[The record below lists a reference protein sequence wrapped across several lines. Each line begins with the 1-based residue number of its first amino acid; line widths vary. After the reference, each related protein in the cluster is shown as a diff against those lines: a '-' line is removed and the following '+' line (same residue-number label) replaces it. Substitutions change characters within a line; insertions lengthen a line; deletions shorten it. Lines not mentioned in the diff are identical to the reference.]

1 MTGLIN
7 GATLLSLVA
16 VALVCRRSQRSWYAP
31 SAAFSGYWVLMMGL
45 GLAGPGFSNVP
56 VMGPASILFFVIAY
70 SLGASVPIAPGYP
83 SAPSPGS
90 VFNEKRLRQ
99 VVLVAITVGLAA
111 IPLYA
116 ILDPAKV
123 HFSFSISGL
132 RNFAR
137 ETTLARYVDLRPPPS
152 PVRIALVACY
162 ASAALGGVLQAL
174 ARQTGRSQSKWVGM
188 ISALPSIFYGI
199 ATTTKATFIWGIL
212 LWLSGQILYA
222 VATGGERPVF
232 RAKQFSRLL
241 RGLSV
246 GLLLVLATL
255 ASFVLRYGLSGW
267 REASVVIENLGRY
280 TFAFLRN
287 YSIWLSDFGV
297 SSQAEFSLGQS
308 SFGGIS
314 SFLGLSA
321 REFGVYQDLAVN
333 GQSTSGNI
341 YTVFRGLVQDFG
353 IFGGAACC
361 LLIGL
366 LSRYFYEGV
375 RRRWKMPLSGSCL
388 IGVYLVVGW
397 GFTLNP
403 LYYTTLNLALG
414 CVAGGLYLSRSERPV
429 AAVKARKREGSL

>member
-7 GATLLSLVA
+7 GATLLILAV
-16 VALVCRRSQRSWYAP
+16 VALVCRRSQHSWYAP

-45 GLAGPGFSNVP
+45 GLAGPGFSSVP
-56 VMGPASILFFVIAY
+56 VIGPASILFFVIAY

-83 SAPSPGS
+83 SAPTPEG
-90 VFNEKRLRQ
+90 VFNEKRLRK

-123 HFSFSISGL
+123 HFSFSVSGL

-137 ETTLARYVDLRPPPS
+137 EVTLARYVDLRPPPS
-152 PVRIALVACY
+152 PVRIALIACY
-162 ASAALGGVLQAL
+162 ASAALGGILQAL
-174 ARQTGRSQSKWVGM
+174 ARQTKRSQSSLVGM
-188 ISALPSIFYGI
+188 ISVLPSILYGI
-199 ATTTKATFIWGIL
+199 ATTTKATFIWGVL
-212 LWLSGQILYA
+212 LWVSGQALYA
-222 VATGGERPVF
+222 VATRGERPAF
-232 RAKQFSRLL
+232 RAERFSKLL

-267 REASVVIENLGRY
+267 REVSVVLENLGKY

-287 YSIWLSDFGV
+287 YSIWLGDFGV

-314 SFLGLSA
+314 SFLGLST
-321 REFGVYQDLAVN
+321 RQFGVYQEVALN

-353 IFGGAACC
+353 ILGGAACC
-361 LLIGL
+361 LLLGL
-366 LSRYFYEGV
+366 FSRYFYEGV
-375 RRRWKMPLSGSCL
+375 RRRWKMPLSGSSL
-388 IGVYLVVGW
+388 IGVYLVIGF

-403 LYYTTLNLALG
+403 LYYTTLILALV

-429 AAVKARKREGSL
+429 AAVKVGKWEGSL